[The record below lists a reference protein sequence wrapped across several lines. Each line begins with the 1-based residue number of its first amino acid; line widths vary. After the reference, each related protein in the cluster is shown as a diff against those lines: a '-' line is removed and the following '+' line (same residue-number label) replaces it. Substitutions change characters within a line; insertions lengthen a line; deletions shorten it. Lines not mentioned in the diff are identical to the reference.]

1 MMGGLKG
8 QLDCIEAFSESDFTG
23 DLRKI
28 DVPALITHG
37 DDDQIVPI
45 GASALMSSK
54 LVPNATLKIYPGAP
68 HGLAQTHQDEFN
80 ADRSEESRVGKECV
94 STVRIRG
101 WPYD

>member
-45 GASALMSSK
+45 GASALMSSN
-54 LVPNATLKIYPGAP
+54 LVPNAPLKIYPGAP
-68 HGLAQTHQDEFN
+68 HGLAPHPKSVASGQRASVRVDLGGS
-80 ADRSEESRVGKECV
+80 RSIKKHKKH
-94 STVRIRG
+94 
-101 WPYD
+101 